1 MFRKISLTKPAITS
15 LNVSY
20 NIIKLLRQS
29 IPKGNNYTLT
39 ITLNNKIASYLQL
52 EFVFACV
59 TGESKNTKI
68 LMKYIYTIL
77 FLVLAAADCY
87 AFNDTT
93 VVIVPLQRRY
103 FHDKISNEQKL
114 CDKADGKIDS
124 FIQAGKNES
133 VNQHIT
139 DAMFR
144 KVKELQNWI
153 ELNDAIKNNN
163 DKIRY
168 LAYIESMLKSFRIY
182 WKKREVN
189 AVIFPSLMEN
199 FEQILKAQVEGKSMA
214 PLLESVSYDVARI
227 NTEIFPDNTGY
238 KDAKDIVYL
247 KFCKQNPERILQ
259 TIKLYVNRPFAD
271 SLIIIAARENPVQL
285 YSYAQSTSSAEGRL
299 IHNSSDSLVKTVAK
313 LSQTPNA
320 LFYFPFLDDIL
331 KGKKTIDSISRYIGK
346 NDNDY
351 DSVGY
356 YKLLVKTSVEY
367 YKRMASPLRDTPIAM
382 FGANGLREVLKVKAL
397 QHFVTPINVLHDQS
411 NLAVRMKAIEPLT
424 ARELYYMMVMGE
436 NDIYTSSYKH
446 SFNRMLQQMGAK
458 PSGDSLLLSVHF
470 DYFRKFIKMAANYN
484 KLDTFLKTMPAE
496 KSELVMKAFVSR
508 LDKTGNLEDAVDVA
522 DAYSSISDIQ
532 LQKTILNYVIE
543 NEQSSINEDNERG
556 KVIYGLLKSIFLSAD
571 STNKIDLTSVLGIP
585 SIYEIDNKSLRDTSG
600 KIVQQVY
607 WYGDEDGKIY
617 FPAFINSFSPKEW
630 KITPKKEWYEINSL
644 KGNVWI
650 YANRPLDND
659 ANLDD
664 SAQIHLNK
672 YLEDNDLHP
681 SVIVH
686 RGHSYWLPRTIRR
699 MPGEA
704 KIVVLGSCGG
714 YKNLNDIIDSNPDA
728 HIIST
733 KEIGAGEIN
742 RPISNYL
749 NQAFESGAAISWKSM
764 WASLTK
770 LFTADQN
777 KTLLESWED
786 YIPPYKNLGAIFIK
800 AYNKK
805 MESE

>member
-1 MFRKISLTKPAITS
+1 
-15 LNVSY
+15 
-20 NIIKLLRQS
+20 
-29 IPKGNNYTLT
+29 
-39 ITLNNKIASYLQL
+39 
-52 EFVFACV
+52 
-59 TGESKNTKI
+59 
-68 LMKYIYTIL
+68 MKYIYLFIL
-77 FLVLAAADCY
+77 VVLASADGY

-93 VVIVPLQRRY
+93 VVNIPLQRRY

-114 CDKADGKIDS
+114 FDKADGKADS
-124 FIQAGKNES
+124 YIQVGKNEP

-139 DAMFR
+139 DALFR
-144 KVKELQNWI
+144 KVKELQHWI
-153 ELNDAIKNNN
+153 ELNNVIRNNN

-168 LAYIESMLKSFRIY
+168 LGYIENMLKTFRLA
-182 WKKREVN
+182 WKRREVSP
-189 AVIFPSLMEN
+189 VIFPSLMEY
-199 FEQILKAQVEGKSMA
+199 FEQVIKAQADGKSMTSFLEPA
-214 PLLESVSYDVARI
+214 PYDVARI
-227 NTEIFPDNTGY
+227 ITETFQDNAGY
-238 KDAKDIVYL
+238 REAKDLVYL
-247 KFCKQNPERILQ
+247 KFCNKYPDKILQ
-259 TIKLYVNRPFAD
+259 TLKLHVNSPYAD
-271 SLIIIAARENPVQL
+271 SLVAVAAKINPVQL
-285 YSYAQSTSSAEGRL
+285 YTYAQSASSPEEKL
-299 IHNSSDSLVKTVAK
+299 IHNSQDKLVKTVAR

-320 LFYFPFLDDIL
+320 LFYFPFLDDIYN
-331 KGKKTIDSISRYIGK
+331 GRKTMDSINKYIGK

-356 YKLLVKTSVEY
+356 YKLLVKTEIEY
-367 YKRMASPLRDTPIAM
+367 YKRMAPPLRDTPIAM
-382 FGANGLREVLKVKAL
+382 FGANGLREMLKTKAL
-397 QHFVTPINVLHDQS
+397 QHFVTPINILHDQS
-411 NLAVRMKAIEPLT
+411 NLAIRMKAIEPLT
-424 ARELYYMMVMGE
+424 ATELYYMMVLGE

-446 SFNRMLQQMGAK
+446 SFSRMLQQMGAK
-458 PSGDSLLLSVHF
+458 PSGDSLLLHVHF
-470 DYFRKFIKMAANYN
+470 DFFRKFIKMAANYN
-484 KLDTFLKTMPAE
+484 KLDTFLKTMPSD
-496 KSELVMKAFVSR
+496 KSQLLMKAFVSR

-522 DAYSSISDIQ
+522 DAYSSISDME
-532 LQKTILNYVIE
+532 LQRTILNYVIE
-543 NEQSSINEDNERG
+543 NEESCIAEKNDRGSI
-556 KVIYGLLKSIFLSAD
+556 IYGLLKSIFLSAD
-571 STNKIDLTSVLGIP
+571 STNKIDLTDVLGIP
-585 SIYEIDNKSLRDTSG
+585 SIYEIDNKGLRDTSG
-600 KIVQQVY
+600 KIIQQVF

-630 KITPKKEWYEINSL
+630 KITAKKEWYEISSL

-664 SAQIHLNK
+664 SAQIHLNN
-672 YLEDNDLHP
+672 YLEENDLHP

-699 MPGEA
+699 MPGDA

-749 NQAFESGAAISWKSM
+749 NQAFESGASISWKNM
-764 WASLTK
+764 WASLTR
-770 LFTADQN
+770 LFSADPN
-777 KTLLESWED
+777 KKLLESWED